1 MKWIGQNIWD
11 QVSRFRN
18 HVYFED
24 SITLST
30 GKSIT
35 MDEYTSGT
43 ISITKIQDS
52 GTTFNDNDTSL
63 MTAAAIADKIEA
75 YGYSTT
81 TGDITGI
88 TFTLDDTNEISDT
101 GGNAD
106 FTLTGTNGIATSLDS
121 SDIVIGGANASTS
134 AKGVVEL
141 ATTAETTT
149 GTDTARAV
157 TPDGLK
163 DGFQGST
170 NITTLGTI
178 GTGVWNGTAV
188 TKIGTLGSLA
198 ITQGSTGAVDGALTI
213 TNEDVDKKAL
223 HIDADNTTTSVVNI
237 KAQDLTT
244 ANAIYVNCDSLTTGK
259 ALKLDVDDALTT
271 SATKILLDIDYDK
284 AGVTASSQ
292 SSITTGLNIS
302 MIDAATNNA
311 SGTVT
316 NTGVDVTIDAA
327 SNQGT
332 INQTGYSATLTD
344 GDVANTVGYFS
355 HVEDGGIDF
364 KAVSSATQADYF
376 KISTTANGATTME
389 TVDDDAALAHFEIAA
404 DGDITLDAAGTI
416 KLEGPVRPTGQI
428 QLTHSS
434 FTADID
440 TTKTY
445 MAFND
450 GDSENTATN
459 HVDLPLIAPVAGK
472 LLRINLRANQNLS
485 TKTLTWRLE
494 TQATGVN
501 FTTGPTIVGT
511 QSGAGCTNT
520 SLTTYDF
527 TSSLDSG
534 DNLIDAGDAVFVSVQ
549 SDASTSNTKVY
560 ITCMWEWDFS
570 GI

>member
-1 MKWIGQNIWD
+1 MKWIGQSIID
-11 QVSRFRN
+11 FIARFRGD
-18 HVYFED
+18 VYLD
-24 SITLST
+24 SPTAGGSDPDKFLGIDSNGKIIYRT
-30 GKSIT
+30 GTQVASDI
-35 MDEYTSGT
+35 G
-43 ISITKIQDS
+43 
-52 GTTFNDNDTSL
+52 
-63 MTAAAIADKIEA
+63 AA
-75 YGYSTT
+75 S
-81 TGDITGI
+81 GDITGVTI
-88 TFTLDDTNEISDT
+88 TADDENSVSDT
-101 GGNAD
+101 SGSAD
-106 FTLTGTNGIATSLDS
+106 FTIAGTNGVTTIIDTNLTISG
-121 SDIVIGGANASTS
+121 VNASTS

-149 GTDTARAV
+149 GTDTGRAV

-163 DGFQGST
+163 DGYQGSA

-188 TKIGTLGSLA
+188 TKIGTLGALA

-355 HVEDGGIDF
+355 HVEDGGVDF

-428 QLTHSS
+428 QLTHS
-434 FTADID
+434 
-440 TTKTY
+440 
-445 MAFND
+445 
-450 GDSENTATN
+450 
-459 HVDLPLIAPVAGK
+459 
-472 LLRINLRANQNLS
+472 
-485 TKTLTWRLE
+485 
-494 TQATGVN
+494 
-501 FTTGPTIVGT
+501 
-511 QSGAGCTNT
+511 
-520 SLTTYDF
+520 
-527 TSSLDSG
+527 
-534 DNLIDAGDAVFVSVQ
+534 
-549 SDASTSNTKVY
+549 
-560 ITCMWEWDFS
+560 
-570 GI
+570 